1 MSHDR
6 LKDARPYYDVV
17 VIGSG
22 LAGLT
27 AANYLGKCGRSVL
40 LLEQHYNFGGMATW
54 FRRKNGHIFDISLHG
69 FPIGMIK
76 SCRKYWTREIADSI
90 VQLKG
95 IRFDNPQF
103 SLGTT
108 FDRIDFT
115 RLLTD
120 RFGVSGETV
129 ERFFD
134 AARAMDF
141 YDDQTMTTRELFE
154 QFFPGRTDV
163 WRLLME
169 PIAYAN
175 GSTLDDPAITYGI
188 VFSNFMSKGVYIFRG
203 GTDVL
208 IRLMKAELKKNGVDI
223 RHSVPVERIRV
234 AGGPLTN
241 CAASPLRDAKRPRFV
256 KGGRAIGVVAD
267 GRLISCGAVL
277 SNANLK
283 TTIEKLVGYE
293 HFSDEFVH
301 EARAVRLNNS
311 SCQVY
316 MGLRHGEKIDYIG
329 DLLFTSVDPQFDS
342 GRLCAKDVTSRT
354 FSMYYPD
361 IRPGSDRYA
370 IVSST
375 NANWSDWAHL
385 PKDEYDREKQHLI
398 DTTVTALEKY
408 IPDIRGKLEHVEAS
422 TPRTFQ
428 RYTLHAMGA
437 TFGTKFEGLK
447 VSMDLP
453 GQIAGLFH
461 AGSVGIIMSGW
472 LGAINYG
479 VIVANELESFLSH
492 ATPRPDRGIADDDVD
507 SFESTAAEESLDAV
521 DETAMGD
528 SSSGPQSREESAES
542 LSR

>member
-1 MSHDR
+1 MWEKMASDK
-6 LKDARPYYDVV
+6 LKGARGFYDVI

-27 AANYLGKCGRSVL
+27 AANYLAKCGRSVL

-103 SLGTT
+103 QLETT
-108 FDRIDFT
+108 FDRDDFT
-115 RLLTD
+115 RILTQ
-120 RFGVSGETV
+120 RFGVPHETV
-129 ERFFD
+129 EKFFD
-134 AARAMDF
+134 TARAMDF
-141 YDDQTMTTRELFE
+141 YDDQSMTTRELFE

-188 VFSNFMSKGVYIFRG
+188 VFSNFMSKGVYIFQG
-203 GTDVL
+203 GTDKL
-208 IRLMKAELKKNGVDI
+208 IRMMKAELKGNGVDI
-223 RHSVPVERIRV
+223 RHSVCVDRILVE
-234 AGGPLTN
+234 
-241 CAASPLRDAKRPRFV
+241 
-256 KGGRAIGVVAD
+256 D
-267 GRLISCGAVL
+267 GRVCGVRANGHTVHCGAVL

-293 HFSDEFVH
+293 HFGDDFAAS
-301 EARAVRLNNS
+301 ARAVRLNNS

-316 MGLRHGEKIDYIG
+316 MGLRAGERIDNIG
-329 DLLFTSVDPQFDS
+329 DLLFTSVDPEFDS
-342 GRLCAKDVTSRT
+342 TRLCAKDITSRT

-361 IRPGSDRYA
+361 IRPGRDRYA
-370 IVSST
+370 VVSST
-375 NANWSDWAHL
+375 NANWSDWAKL
-385 PKDEYDREKQHLI
+385 SDAEYETEKQHLI
-398 DTTVTALEKY
+398 ESTIRAFEKY
-408 IPDIRGKLEHVEAS
+408 LPDIRGKLDHVEAS
-422 TPRTFQ
+422 TPKTFH
-428 RYTLHAMGA
+428 RYTMQAMGA
-437 TFGTKFEGLK
+437 TFGTKFEGLA

-453 GQIAGLFH
+453 KQIDGLYH

-479 VIVANELESFLSH
+479 VIVANELETSLGS
-492 ATPRPDRGIADDDVD
+492 AGSGGDLDRERMPG
-507 SFESTAAEESLDAV
+507 SK
-521 DETAMGD
+521 G
-528 SSSGPQSREESAES
+528 SSNGQLHSAEIVS
-542 LSR
+542 T